1 MHFTK
6 DLNRRVDVLNE
17 QGRVMSRVSSIVTA
31 FLLLCVVM
39 APHGHSQETAEDE
52 ASAQSIIISEVL
64 ASPNGMKNNETCS
77 NCYNATDWNGDG
89 EYGKFSDQFIELHNP
104 TSNPINIS
112 NWVLDDI
119 ADGGSAPCQLARN
132 TIIQPGEY
140 VSVFINASRIE
151 LDYYDGDTVNLYNDQ
166 GTLVDALSYP
176 ARDSWYGNSYV
187 PLDNGTI
194 WKVRPPTPGYA
205 QNESFGVAQ
214 NMIGC
219 FGISDGGYVDSML
232 LKGRVVTMNS
242 ISDVINEGHVLVQN
256 GKVTAVWGGDNIPQ
270 NVDLTGVPVIE
281 TNGTIYP
288 GLIDTHN
295 HMHYNH
301 IPLWDFEVHTS
312 VTSEEG
318 GYSNRNQWKN
328 NPNYKRDISWMKTFV
343 QTASMWNM
351 ADQQMKYAEVM
362 AVAGGVTSVQGSP
375 ASNTDAWDS
384 MLSRN
389 IELYNF
395 GGDGIHTKVTTLES
409 DYTGNHITSGNASG
423 SLNAW
428 YLHLSEGV
436 DEVSRAEFDILVQ
449 NNLLVGE
456 LIVIHGTAL
465 TSVEFEKMGQVG
477 ADLAWSP
484 LSNLLLYGDTTDVVA
499 ADQAGVR
506 ISLAPDW
513 GPSGSKNVLHELK
526 IADMWNTNN
535 LGSYFSD
542 YELAAMVT
550 KNPALASNW
559 HNYVGT
565 INAGLYADLV
575 VLDTFHQD
583 PYRNLIEAI
592 DADVRLTIVNGQPVF
607 GDVDL
612 MSVLKGDDW
621 ELVEGP
627 GFNKAVDVTDRSI
640 PEGTQ
645 SWATILQDM
654 EMAMELNPDD
664 IASTWSSSTDSYSS
678 MQGNVLNSIFTT
690 GDTRHFG
697 VITGSNHANT
707 HINLAQLENY
717 YDIPMEN
724 GDRTGVN
731 VVLEPQD
738 NTGGSTIS
746 DPVDTTPV
754 DNDNSDDGNDDAD
767 TGGDSARDSEC
778 PPNCILGEDVE
789 DASAEES
796 SWFGAE
802 ALLAIIVIALLVAI
816 GLITRNTEED
826 EQIDA
831 DQTVIIE
838 KEWSDENKQFIPE
851 LPPLAPPPSIEEE

>member
-1 MHFTK
+1 MHSAK
-6 DLNRRVDVLNE
+6 PSRRRVDVLYK
-17 QGRVMSRVSSIVTA
+17 QGSNMSRLATFITV
-31 FLLLCVVM
+31 FLLLSVLF
-39 APHGHSQETAEDE
+39 APQGLSEDTASSESSD
-52 ASAQSIIISEVL
+52 SNMIISEVL

-89 EYGKFSDQFIELHNP
+89 EYGKFSDQFIELYNP
-104 TSNPINIS
+104 TDQPINIS

-132 TIIQPGEY
+132 TIVQPGDY
-140 VSVFINASRIE
+140 VSIFINASRIE
-151 LDYYDGDTVNLYNDQ
+151 LDYYGGDTVNLYDET
-166 GTLVDALSYP
+166 GTLVDSLSYP
-176 ARDSWYGNSYV
+176 DKDSWYGNSYI
-187 PLDNGTI
+187 PLENGSI
-194 WKVRPPTPGYA
+194 WKVRPPTPGYS
-205 QNESFGVAQ
+205 QNESFGTAQ

-219 FGISDGGYVDSML
+219 FGMSDGGYVESML

-242 ISDVINEGHVLVQN
+242 ESDVINDGSVLVQD
-256 GKVTAVWGGDNIPQ
+256 GMITAVWSGQNIPQ

-288 GLIDTHN
+288 GLIDSHN

-312 VTSEEG
+312 QKSEEG

-343 QTASMWNM
+343 HTSSMWDMSN
-351 ADQQMKYAEVM
+351 QQMKYAEVM
-362 AVAGGVTSVQGSP
+362 AVAGGVTAVQGAP
-375 ASNTDAWDS
+375 TSNFDAWDS

-395 GGDGIHTKVTTLES
+395 GEDGIHTKVTTLES
-409 DYTGNHITSGNASG
+409 DYEGNHIKSGNSSG

-428 YLHLSEGV
+428 YLHLAEGV
-436 DEVSRAEFDILVQ
+436 DEESRAEFDVLVA

-456 LIVIHGTAL
+456 LVLIHGTAL
-465 TSVEFEKMGQVG
+465 GPAEFQLMGQAG
-477 ADLAWSP
+477 TDLAWSP

-526 IADMWNTNN
+526 VADLWNTNN
-535 LGSYFSD
+535 LNSYFSD
-542 YELAAMVT
+542 YDLATMVT
-550 KNPALASNW
+550 KNPALGNNW
-559 HNYVGT
+559 DDSVGT

-575 VLDTFHQD
+575 VMDTFHED

-592 DADVRLTIVNGQPVF
+592 DADVRLTVVNGQPVF
-607 GDVDL
+607 GDIDL
-612 MSVLKGDDW
+612 MSTLKGDDW
-621 ELVEGP
+621 EIIEGP
-627 GFNKAVDVTDRSI
+627 GFDKAVDVTDRSE

-645 SWATILQDM
+645 SWARILADM

-664 IASTWSSSTDSYSS
+664 IAATWSSSTDSYSS

-690 GDTRHFG
+690 NDTRHFDI
-697 VITGSNHANT
+697 ITESEHANT
-707 HINLAQLENY
+707 HINLEQLEDY

-724 GDRTGVN
+724 GDRIGVN
-731 VVLEPQD
+731 VVLEPQ
-738 NTGGSTIS
+738 NHSGGSTI
-746 DPVDTTPV
+746 DPTDPIDETPNNTT
-754 DNDNSDDGNDDAD
+754 NE
-767 TGGDSARDSEC
+767 TGGEEGRDAEC

-789 DASAEES
+789 DASTDES
-796 SWFGAE
+796 SLFGAKS
-802 ALLAIIVIALLVAI
+802 LLLVLVILLLIAV
-816 GLITRNTEED
+816 GLITRSVDEE
-826 EQIDA
+826 EEMGV
-831 DQTVIIE
+831 DQTVVIE
-838 KEWSDENKQFIPE
+838 KEWQENHNTFVPE
-851 LPPLAPPPSIEEE
+851 LPPLAPPPSSEEE

>member
-1 MHFTK
+1 
-6 DLNRRVDVLNE
+6 
-17 QGRVMSRVSSIVTA
+17 MSRLTTILTA
-31 FLLLCVVM
+31 FLFLSVLV
-39 APHGHSQETAEDE
+39 APQGVADETTNDDT
-52 ASAQSIIISEVL
+52 STPTIIISEVL

-104 TSNPINIS
+104 TDQAINIS

-132 TIIQPGEY
+132 TILQPGEY

-151 LDYYDGDTVNLYNDQ
+151 LDYYDGDTVNLYDVD
-166 GTLVDALSYP
+166 GMLVDSLSYP
-176 ARDSWYGNSYV
+176 DRDSWYGNSYI

-205 QNESFGVAQ
+205 PDESFDVAQ

-219 FGISDGGYVDSML
+219 FGISDGGFVESML
-232 LKGRVVTMNS
+232 LKGRVVTMNNED
-242 ISDVINEGHVLVQN
+242 DVINEGRVLIRD
-256 GKVTAVWGGDNIPQ
+256 GKIEAVWGGDNIPQ
-270 NVDLTGVPVIE
+270 NVDLTDVQIVE

-288 GLIDTHN
+288 GLIDSHN

-312 VTSEEG
+312 VKSEEG

-343 QTASMWNM
+343 QTPSMWNM

-362 AVAGGVTSVQGSP
+362 AVAGGVTAVQGSP
-375 ASNTDAWDS
+375 SSNTDAWDS

-409 DYTGNHITSGNASG
+409 DYTGSHITSGNNSG

-436 DEVSRAEFDILVQ
+436 DESSRAEFDILVQ

-456 LIVIHGTAL
+456 LVVVHGTAL
-465 TSVEFEKMGQVG
+465 TSAEFQKMGEVG

-513 GPSGSKNVLHELK
+513 GPSGSKNVLHEMK

-535 LGSYFSD
+535 LNSYFSD
-542 YELAAMVT
+542 YDLATMVT
-550 KNPALASNW
+550 KNPALANNW
-559 HNYVGT
+559 DDSVGT

-575 VLDTFHQD
+575 VMDTFHQD

-607 GDVDL
+607 GDVDI
-612 MSVLKGDDW
+612 MAELKGDDW

-627 GFNKAVDVTDRSI
+627 GFNKAVDVTDRSVT
-640 PEGTQ
+640 EGTQ
-645 SWATILQDM
+645 SWSSILADM
-654 EMAMELNPDD
+654 EMAMALNPDD
-664 IASTWSSSTDSYSS
+664 IAATWSSSTDSYST
-678 MQGNVLNSIFTT
+678 MQSNVLNDIFTT

-697 VITGSNHANT
+697 IITQSGHANT
-707 HINLAQLENY
+707 HINLSQLEVY
-717 YDIPMEN
+717 YEVPMNN
-724 GDRTGVN
+724 GERTGVN

-738 NTGGSTIS
+738 NTGGSTI
-746 DPVDTTPV
+746 DPDDETPTEETGQE
-754 DNDNSDDGNDDAD
+754 DET
-767 TGGDSARDSEC
+767 TGGTETGRDSEC
-778 PPNCILGEDVE
+778 PPNCILGDDVE
-789 DASAEES
+789 DVSAENS
-796 SWFGAE
+796 SLMSPQS
-802 ALLAIIVIALLVAI
+802 LLIVVSLLLLVAI
-816 GLITRNTEED
+816 GLLTRGGDEETEMGT
-826 EQIDA
+826 

-838 KEWSDENKQFIPE
+838 NQWQDETKQFVPE
-851 LPPLAPPPSIEEE
+851 LPPLTPPPSSEEE

>member
-1 MHFTK
+1 
-6 DLNRRVDVLNE
+6 
-17 QGRVMSRVSSIVTA
+17 MSRLMTIVTA
-31 FLLLCVVM
+31 FLFLSILVV
-39 APHGHSQETAEDE
+39 PQGVSEETGEND
-52 ASAQSIIISEVL
+52 SSPSSIIISEVL

-104 TSNPINIS
+104 TDNPINIS

-132 TIIQPGEY
+132 TILQPGEY
-140 VSVFINASRIE
+140 ASIFINASRIE
-151 LDYYDGDTVNLYNDQ
+151 LDYYDGDTVNLYDTE
-166 GTLVDALSYP
+166 GTLVDSLSYP
-176 ARDSWYGNSYV
+176 ARDSWYGNSYI
-187 PLDNGTI
+187 PLENGSV
-194 WKVRPPTPGYA
+194 WKVRPPTPGYE
-205 QNESFGVAQ
+205 QNESFDIAQ

-219 FGISDGGYVDSML
+219 FGISDGGFVESML
-232 LKGRVVTMNS
+232 LKGRVVTMNTEA
-242 ISDVINEGHVLVQN
+242 DVINDGHVLVRD
-256 GKVTAVWGGDNIPQ
+256 GKIEAVWGGDNIPQ
-270 NVDLTGVPVIE
+270 NVDLTGVQIVD

-288 GLIDTHN
+288 GLIDAHN

-312 VTSEEG
+312 TKSEEG

-362 AVAGGVTSVQGSP
+362 AVAGGVTAVQGSP
-375 ASNTDAWDS
+375 SSNTDAWDS

-409 DYTGNHITSGNASG
+409 DYTGSHITSGNASG

-436 DEVSRAEFDILVQ
+436 DESSRAEFDILVQ

-456 LIVIHGTAL
+456 LVVVHGTAL
-465 TSVEFEKMGQVG
+465 TSTEFQMMGDVG

-526 IADMWNTNN
+526 VADLWNTNN
-535 LGSYFSD
+535 LNSYFSD
-542 YELAAMVT
+542 YDLATMVT
-550 KNPALASNW
+550 KNPALGNNW
-559 HNYVGT
+559 DDSVGT

-575 VLDTFHQD
+575 VMDTFHQD

-607 GDVDL
+607 GDVDI
-612 MSVLKGDDW
+612 MSELKGDDW

-627 GFNKAVDVTDRSI
+627 GFNKAVDVTDRSVT
-640 PEGTQ
+640 EGTQ
-645 SWATILQDM
+645 SWSSILADM
-654 EMAMELNPDD
+654 EMAMALDPDD

-678 MQGNVLNSIFTT
+678 MQANVLNSIFTT

-697 VITGSNHANT
+697 IIKNSQHANT
-707 HINLAQLENY
+707 HINLEQLENY
-717 YDIPMEN
+717 YEVPMEN

-731 VVLEPQD
+731 VVIEPQD
-738 NTGGSTIS
+738 NTGGSTI
-746 DPVDTTPV
+746 DPVDETPSGETNG
-754 DNDNSDDGNDDAD
+754 DNDT
-767 TGGDSARDSEC
+767 TGGSETGRDSDC

-789 DASAEES
+789 DASNEES
-796 SWFGAE
+796 ALFGAKSLLLVLVVLL
-802 ALLAIIVIALLVAI
+802 LLAVGLL
-816 GLITRNTEED
+816 TRGSEED
-826 EQIDA
+826 TDMGA

-838 KEWSDENKQFIPE
+838 NEWQVDKKQFVPE
-851 LPPLAPPPSIEEE
+851 LPPLSPPPSSEEE

>member
-1 MHFTK
+1 MT
-6 DLNRRVDVLNE
+6 
-17 QGRVMSRVSSIVTA
+17 IVTA
-31 FLLLCVVM
+31 FLFLSILVV
-39 APHGHSQETAEDE
+39 PQGVSEETGEND
-52 ASAQSIIISEVL
+52 SSPSSIIISEVL

-104 TSNPINIS
+104 TGNPINIS

-132 TIIQPGEY
+132 TILQPGEY
-140 VSVFINASRIE
+140 ASIFINASRIE
-151 LDYYDGDTVNLYNDQ
+151 LDYYDGDTVNLYDTE
-166 GTLVDALSYP
+166 GTLIDSLSYP
-176 ARDSWYGNSYV
+176 ARDSWYGNSYI
-187 PLDNGTI
+187 PLENGSV
-194 WKVRPPTPGYA
+194 WKVRPPTPGYE
-205 QNESFGVAQ
+205 QNESFDIAQ

-219 FGISDGGYVDSML
+219 FGISDGGFVESML
-232 LKGRVVTMNS
+232 LKGRVVTMNTEA
-242 ISDVINEGHVLVQN
+242 DVINDGHVLVRD
-256 GKVTAVWGGDNIPQ
+256 GKIEAVWGGDNIPQ
-270 NVDLTGVPVIE
+270 NVDLTGVQIVD

-288 GLIDTHN
+288 GLIDAHN

-312 VTSEEG
+312 TKSEEG

-362 AVAGGVTSVQGSP
+362 AVAGGVTAVQGSP
-375 ASNTDAWDS
+375 SSNTDAWDS

-436 DEVSRAEFDILVQ
+436 DESSRAEFDILVQ

-456 LIVIHGTAL
+456 LVVVHGTAL
-465 TSVEFEKMGQVG
+465 TSTEFQMMGDVG

-526 IADMWNTNN
+526 VADMWNTNN
-535 LGSYFSD
+535 LNSYFSD
-542 YELAAMVT
+542 YDLATMVT
-550 KNPALASNW
+550 KNPALGNNW
-559 HNYVGT
+559 DDSVGT

-575 VLDTFHQD
+575 VMDTFHQD

-607 GDVDL
+607 GDVDI
-612 MSVLKGDDW
+612 MSELKGDDW

-627 GFNKAVDVTDRSI
+627 GFNKAVDVTDRSVT
-640 PEGTQ
+640 EGTQ
-645 SWATILQDM
+645 SWSSILADM
-654 EMAMELNPDD
+654 EMAMALNPDD

-678 MQGNVLNSIFTT
+678 MQANVLNSIFTT

-697 VITGSNHANT
+697 IIKDSEHANT
-707 HINLAQLENY
+707 HINLEQLENY
-717 YDIPMEN
+717 YQVPMEN

-738 NTGGSTIS
+738 NTGGSTI
-746 DPVDTTPV
+746 DPVDETPSGETNQ
-754 DNDNSDDGNDDAD
+754 DNDTTDGSE
-767 TGGDSARDSEC
+767 TGRDSDC

-789 DASAEES
+789 DASNEES
-796 SWFGAE
+796 ALFGAKSLLLVLVVLL
-802 ALLAIIVIALLVAI
+802 LLAVGLL
-816 GLITRNTEED
+816 TRGSEED
-826 EQIDA
+826 TDMGA
-831 DQTVIIE
+831 DQTVMIE
-838 KEWSDENKQFIPE
+838 NEWQVEKKQFVPE
-851 LPPLAPPPSIEEE
+851 LPPLSPPPSSEEE

>member
-1 MHFTK
+1 
-6 DLNRRVDVLNE
+6 
-17 QGRVMSRVSSIVTA
+17 MSRLITIVTA
-31 FLLLCVVM
+31 FLFLSILVV
-39 APHGHSQETAEDE
+39 PQGVSEETGEND
-52 ASAQSIIISEVL
+52 SSPSSIIISEVL

-104 TSNPINIS
+104 TDNPINIS

-132 TIIQPGEY
+132 TILQPGEY
-140 VSVFINASRIE
+140 ASIFINASRIE
-151 LDYYDGDTVNLYNDQ
+151 LDYYDGDTVNLYDTE
-166 GTLVDALSYP
+166 GTLVDSLSYP
-176 ARDSWYGNSYV
+176 ARDSWYGNSYI
-187 PLDNGTI
+187 PLENGSV
-194 WKVRPPTPGYA
+194 WKVRPPTPGYE
-205 QNESFGVAQ
+205 QNESFDIAQ

-219 FGISDGGYVDSML
+219 FGISDGGFVESML
-232 LKGRVVTMNS
+232 LKGRVVTMNTEA
-242 ISDVINEGHVLVQN
+242 DVINDGHVLVRD
-256 GKVTAVWGGDNIPQ
+256 GKIEAVWGGDNIPQ
-270 NVDLTGVPVIE
+270 NVDLTGVQIVD

-288 GLIDTHN
+288 GLIDAHN

-312 VTSEEG
+312 TKSEEG

-362 AVAGGVTSVQGSP
+362 AVAGGVTAVQGSP
-375 ASNTDAWDS
+375 SSNTDAWDS

-409 DYTGNHITSGNASG
+409 DYTGSHITSGNASG

-436 DEVSRAEFDILVQ
+436 DESSRAEFDILVQ

-456 LIVIHGTAL
+456 LVVVHGTAL
-465 TSVEFEKMGQVG
+465 TSTEFQMMGDVG

-526 IADMWNTNN
+526 VADLWNTNN
-535 LGSYFSD
+535 LNSYFSD
-542 YELAAMVT
+542 YDLATMVT
-550 KNPALASNW
+550 KNPALGNNW
-559 HNYVGT
+559 DDSVGT

-575 VLDTFHQD
+575 VMDTFHQD

-607 GDVDL
+607 GDVDI
-612 MSVLKGDDW
+612 MSELKGDDW

-627 GFNKAVDVTDRSI
+627 GFNKAVDVTDRSVT
-640 PEGTQ
+640 EGTQ
-645 SWATILQDM
+645 SWSSILADM
-654 EMAMELNPDD
+654 EMAMALNPDD

-678 MQGNVLNSIFTT
+678 MQANVLNSIFTT

-697 VITGSNHANT
+697 IIKDSEHANT
-707 HINLAQLENY
+707 HINLEQLENY
-717 YDIPMEN
+717 YEVPMEN

-738 NTGGSTIS
+738 NTGGSTI
-746 DPVDTTPV
+746 DPVDETPSGETNQ
-754 DNDNSDDGNDDAD
+754 DNDT
-767 TGGDSARDSEC
+767 TGGSETGRDSDC

-789 DASAEES
+789 DASNEES
-796 SWFGAE
+796 ALFGAKSLLLVLVVLL
-802 ALLAIIVIALLVAI
+802 LLAVGLL
-816 GLITRNTEED
+816 TRGSEED
-826 EQIDA
+826 TDMGA
-831 DQTVIIE
+831 DQTVMIE
-838 KEWSDENKQFIPE
+838 NEWQVEKKQFVPE
-851 LPPLAPPPSIEEE
+851 LPPLSPPPSSEEE

>member
-1 MHFTK
+1 MHFSK
-6 DLNRRVDVLNE
+6 VANRRIDVPYGQPLT
-17 QGRVMSRVSSIVTA
+17 MSRLMTYVTA
-31 FLLLCVVM
+31 FLFLSVLVI
-39 APHGHSQETAEDE
+39 PQGLSEETTVDD
-52 ASAQSIIISEVL
+52 ASSLSIIISEVL

-104 TSNPINIS
+104 TDQAINIS

-132 TIIQPGEY
+132 TILQPGDY

-151 LDYYDGDTVNLYNDQ
+151 LDYYDGDTVNLYNVD
-166 GTLVDALSYP
+166 GTLVDSLSYP
-176 ARDSWYGNSYV
+176 ARDSWYGNSYI

-194 WKVRPPTPGYA
+194 WKVRPPTPGYT
-205 QNESFGVAQ
+205 QDESFDVAQ

-219 FGISDGGYVDSML
+219 FGISDGGFVESML
-232 LKGRVVTMNS
+232 LKGRVVTMNNEA
-242 ISDVINEGHVLVQN
+242 DVINEGRVLIRD
-256 GKVTAVWGGDNIPQ
+256 GKIEAVWGGDNIPQ
-270 NVDLTGVPVIE
+270 NIDLTDVQIVE

-288 GLIDTHN
+288 GLIDSHN

-343 QTASMWNM
+343 HTASMWNM

-362 AVAGGVTSVQGSP
+362 AVAGGVTAVQGSP
-375 ASNTDAWDS
+375 SSNTDAWDS

-409 DYTGNHITSGNASG
+409 DYTGSHVTSGNSSG

-436 DEVSRAEFDILVQ
+436 DESSRAEFDILVQ

-456 LIVIHGTAL
+456 LVVVHGTAL
-465 TSVEFEKMGQVG
+465 TSAEFQMMGEAG

-484 LSNLLLYGDTTDVVA
+484 LSNLLLYGDTTDVVTA
-499 ADQAGVR
+499 AQAGVR

-526 IADMWNTNN
+526 VADLWNTNN
-535 LGSYFSD
+535 LNSYFSD
-542 YELAAMVT
+542 YDLAAMVT
-550 KNPALASNW
+550 KNPALGNNW
-559 HNYVGT
+559 DDSVGT

-575 VLDTFHQD
+575 VMDTFHQD

-607 GDVDL
+607 GDVDI
-612 MSVLKGDDW
+612 MSYLKGDDW

-645 SWATILQDM
+645 SWSSILADM
-654 EMAMELNPDD
+654 EMAMALNPDD
-664 IASTWSSSTDSYSS
+664 IAATWSSSTDSYSS
-678 MQGNVLNSIFTT
+678 MQSNVLNNIFTT
-690 GDTRHFG
+690 GDTRHFDI
-697 VITGSNHANT
+697 ITQSTHANT
-707 HINLAQLENY
+707 HIDLSQLEVFY
-717 YDIPMEN
+717 EVPMNN
-724 GDRTGVN
+724 GERTGVN
-731 VVLEPQD
+731 VVLEPQE
-738 NTGGSTIS
+738 NTGGSTI
-746 DPVDTTPV
+746 DPVEETPSEETIQ
-754 DNDNSDDGNDDAD
+754 NNET
-767 TGGDSARDSEC
+767 TGGSETGRDSEC

-789 DASAEES
+789 DASSEDS
-796 SWFGAE
+796 PLVSPQM
-802 ALLAIIVIALLVAI
+802 LLIIVSLLLLVAI
-816 GLITRNTEED
+816 GLLTRGNDEDTEMG
-826 EQIDA
+826 A

-838 KEWSDENKQFIPE
+838 NQWQDEKKQFVPE
-851 LPPLAPPPSIEEE
+851 LPPLSPPPSSEEE

>member
-1 MHFTK
+1 
-6 DLNRRVDVLNE
+6 
-17 QGRVMSRVSSIVTA
+17 MSRLTTILTA
-31 FLLLCVVM
+31 FLFLSVLV
-39 APHGHSQETAEDE
+39 APQGVADETTNDDT
-52 ASAQSIIISEVL
+52 STPTIIISEVL

-104 TSNPINIS
+104 TDQAINIS

-132 TIIQPGEY
+132 TILQPGEY

-151 LDYYDGDTVNLYNDQ
+151 LDYYDGDTVNLYDVD
-166 GTLVDALSYP
+166 GMLVDSLSYP
-176 ARDSWYGNSYV
+176 DRDSWYGNSYI

-205 QNESFGVAQ
+205 PDESFDVAQ

-219 FGISDGGYVDSML
+219 FGISDGGFVESML
-232 LKGRVVTMNS
+232 LKGRVVTMNNED
-242 ISDVINEGHVLVQN
+242 DVINEGRVLIRD
-256 GKVTAVWGGDNIPQ
+256 GKIEAVWGGDNIPQ
-270 NVDLTGVPVIE
+270 NVDLTDVQIVE

-288 GLIDTHN
+288 GLIDSHN

-312 VTSEEG
+312 VKSEEG

-343 QTASMWNM
+343 QTPSMWNM

-362 AVAGGVTSVQGSP
+362 AVAGGVTAVQGSP
-375 ASNTDAWDS
+375 SSNTDAWDS

-409 DYTGNHITSGNASG
+409 DYTGSHITSGNNSG

-436 DEVSRAEFDILVQ
+436 DESSRAEFDILVQ

-456 LIVIHGTAL
+456 LVVVHGTAL
-465 TSVEFEKMGQVG
+465 TSAEFQKMGEVG

-513 GPSGSKNVLHELK
+513 GPSGSKNVLHEMK

-535 LGSYFSD
+535 LNSYFSD
-542 YELAAMVT
+542 YDLATMVT
-550 KNPALASNW
+550 KNPALANNW
-559 HNYVGT
+559 DDSVGT

-575 VLDTFHQD
+575 VMDTFHQD

-607 GDVDL
+607 GDVDI
-612 MSVLKGDDW
+612 MAELKGDDW

-627 GFNKAVDVTDRSI
+627 GFNKAVDVTDRSVT
-640 PEGTQ
+640 EGTQ
-645 SWATILQDM
+645 SWSSILADM
-654 EMAMELNPDD
+654 EMAMALNPDD
-664 IASTWSSSTDSYSS
+664 IAATWSSSTDSYSN
-678 MQGNVLNSIFTT
+678 MQSNVLNDIFTT

-697 VITGSNHANT
+697 IITQSGHANT
-707 HINLAQLENY
+707 HINLSQLEVY
-717 YDIPMEN
+717 YEVPMNN
-724 GDRTGVN
+724 GERTGVN

-738 NTGGSTIS
+738 NTGGSTI
-746 DPVDTTPV
+746 DPDDETPTEETGQE
-754 DNDNSDDGNDDAD
+754 DET
-767 TGGDSARDSEC
+767 TGGTETGRDSEC
-778 PPNCILGEDVE
+778 PPNCILGDDVE
-789 DASAEES
+789 DVSAENS
-796 SWFGAE
+796 SLMSPQS
-802 ALLAIIVIALLVAI
+802 LLIVVSLLLLVAI
-816 GLITRNTEED
+816 GLLTRGGDEETEMGT
-826 EQIDA
+826 

-838 KEWSDENKQFIPE
+838 NQWQDETKQFVPE
-851 LPPLAPPPSIEEE
+851 LPPLTPPPSSEEE

>member
-1 MHFTK
+1 MHSAK
-6 DLNRRVDVLNE
+6 PSRRRVDVLYK
-17 QGRVMSRVSSIVTA
+17 QGSNMSRLATFITV
-31 FLLLCVVM
+31 FLLLSVLF
-39 APHGHSQETAEDE
+39 APQGLSEDTASSESSD
-52 ASAQSIIISEVL
+52 SNMIISEVL

-89 EYGKFSDQFIELHNP
+89 EYGKFSDQFIELYNP
-104 TSNPINIS
+104 TDQPINIS

-132 TIIQPGEY
+132 TIVQPGDY
-140 VSVFINASRIE
+140 VSIFINASRIE
-151 LDYYDGDTVNLYNDQ
+151 LDYYGGDTVNLYDET
-166 GTLVDALSYP
+166 GTLVDSLSYP
-176 ARDSWYGNSYV
+176 DKDSWYGNSYI
-187 PLDNGTI
+187 PLENGSI
-194 WKVRPPTPGYA
+194 WKVRPPTPGYS
-205 QNESFGVAQ
+205 QNESFGTAQ

-219 FGISDGGYVDSML
+219 FGMSDGGYVESML

-242 ISDVINEGHVLVQN
+242 ESDVINDGSVLVQD
-256 GKVTAVWGGDNIPQ
+256 GMITAVWSGQNIPQ

-288 GLIDTHN
+288 GLIDSHN

-312 VTSEEG
+312 QKSEEG

-343 QTASMWNM
+343 HTSSMWDMSN
-351 ADQQMKYAEVM
+351 QQMKYAEVM
-362 AVAGGVTSVQGSP
+362 AVAGGVTAVQGAP
-375 ASNTDAWDS
+375 TSNFDAWDS

-395 GGDGIHTKVTTLES
+395 GEDGIHTKVTTLES
-409 DYTGNHITSGNASG
+409 DYEGNHIKSGNSSG

-428 YLHLSEGV
+428 YLHLAEGV
-436 DEVSRAEFDILVQ
+436 DEESRAEFDVLVA

-456 LIVIHGTAL
+456 LVLIHGTAL
-465 TSVEFEKMGQVG
+465 GPAEFQLMGQAG
-477 ADLAWSP
+477 TDLAWSP

-526 IADMWNTNN
+526 VADLWNTNN
-535 LGSYFSD
+535 LNSYFSD
-542 YELAAMVT
+542 YDLATMVT
-550 KNPALASNW
+550 KNPALGNNW
-559 HNYVGT
+559 DDSVGT

-575 VLDTFHQD
+575 VMDTFHED

-592 DADVRLTIVNGQPVF
+592 DADVRLTVVNGQPVF
-607 GDVDL
+607 GDIDL
-612 MSVLKGDDW
+612 MSTLKGDDW
-621 ELVEGP
+621 EIIEGP
-627 GFNKAVDVTDRSI
+627 GFDKAVDVTDRSE

-645 SWATILQDM
+645 SWARILADM

-664 IASTWSSSTDSYSS
+664 IAATWSSSTDSYSS

-690 GDTRHFG
+690 NDTRHFDI
-697 VITGSNHANT
+697 ITESEHANT
-707 HINLAQLENY
+707 HINLEQLEDY

-724 GDRTGVN
+724 GDRIGVN
-731 VVLEPQD
+731 VVLEPQ
-738 NTGGSTIS
+738 NHSGGSTI
-746 DPVDTTPV
+746 DPTDPIDETPNNTT
-754 DNDNSDDGNDDAD
+754 NE
-767 TGGDSARDSEC
+767 TGGEEGRDAEC

-789 DASAEES
+789 DASTDES
-796 SWFGAE
+796 SLFGAKS
-802 ALLAIIVIALLVAI
+802 LLLVLVILLLIAV
-816 GLITRNTEED
+816 GLITRSVDEE
-826 EQIDA
+826 EEMGV
-831 DQTVIIE
+831 DQTVVIE
-838 KEWSDENKQFIPE
+838 KEWQENHKTFVPE
-851 LPPLAPPPSIEEE
+851 LPPLAPPPSSEEE

>member
-1 MHFTK
+1 
-6 DLNRRVDVLNE
+6 
-17 QGRVMSRVSSIVTA
+17 MSRLMTIVTA
-31 FLLLCVVM
+31 FLFLSILVV
-39 APHGHSQETAEDE
+39 PQGVSEETGEND
-52 ASAQSIIISEVL
+52 SSPSSIIISEVL

-104 TSNPINIS
+104 TDNPINIS

-132 TIIQPGEY
+132 TILQPGEY
-140 VSVFINASRIE
+140 ASIFINASRIE
-151 LDYYDGDTVNLYNDQ
+151 LDYYDGDTVNLYDIE
-166 GTLVDALSYP
+166 GTLVDSLSYP
-176 ARDSWYGNSYV
+176 ARDSWYGNSYI
-187 PLDNGTI
+187 PLEDGSV
-194 WKVRPPTPGYA
+194 WKVRPPTPGYE
-205 QNESFGVAQ
+205 QNESFDIAQ

-219 FGISDGGYVDSML
+219 FGISDGGFVESML
-232 LKGRVVTMNS
+232 LKGRVVTMNTEA
-242 ISDVINEGHVLVQN
+242 DVINDGHVLVRD
-256 GKVTAVWGGDNIPQ
+256 GKIEAVWGGDNIPQ
-270 NVDLTGVPVIE
+270 NVDLTGVQIVD

-288 GLIDTHN
+288 GLIDAHN

-312 VTSEEG
+312 TKSEEG

-362 AVAGGVTSVQGSP
+362 AVAGGVTAVQGSP
-375 ASNTDAWDS
+375 SSNTDAWDS

-409 DYTGNHITSGNASG
+409 DYTGSHITSGNASG

-436 DEVSRAEFDILVQ
+436 DESSRAEFDILVQ

-456 LIVIHGTAL
+456 LVVVHGTAL
-465 TSVEFEKMGQVG
+465 TSTEFQMMGDVG

-526 IADMWNTNN
+526 VADLWNTNN
-535 LGSYFSD
+535 LNSYFSD
-542 YELAAMVT
+542 YDLATMVT
-550 KNPALASNW
+550 KNPALGNNW
-559 HNYVGT
+559 DDSVGT

-575 VLDTFHQD
+575 VMDTFHQD

-607 GDVDL
+607 GDVDI
-612 MSVLKGDDW
+612 MSELKGDDW

-627 GFNKAVDVTDRSI
+627 GFNKAVDVTDRSVT
-640 PEGTQ
+640 EGTQ
-645 SWATILQDM
+645 SWSSILADM
-654 EMAMELNPDD
+654 EMAMALDPDD

-678 MQGNVLNSIFTT
+678 MQANVLNSIFTT

-697 VITGSNHANT
+697 IIKGSQHANT
-707 HINLAQLENY
+707 HINLEQLENY
-717 YDIPMEN
+717 YEVPMEN

-738 NTGGSTIS
+738 NTGGSTI
-746 DPVDTTPV
+746 DPVDETPSGETNQ
-754 DNDNSDDGNDDAD
+754 DNDTTDGSE
-767 TGGDSARDSEC
+767 TGRDSDC

-789 DASAEES
+789 DASNEES
-796 SWFGAE
+796 ALFGAKSLLLVLVVLL
-802 ALLAIIVIALLVAI
+802 LLAVGLL
-816 GLITRNTEED
+816 TRGSEED
-826 EQIDA
+826 TDMGA

-838 KEWSDENKQFIPE
+838 NEWQVEKKQFVPE
-851 LPPLAPPPSIEEE
+851 LPPLSPPPSSEEE

>member
-1 MHFTK
+1 
-6 DLNRRVDVLNE
+6 
-17 QGRVMSRVSSIVTA
+17 MSRLMTIVTA
-31 FLLLCVVM
+31 FLFLSILVV
-39 APHGHSQETAEDE
+39 PQGVSEETGEND
-52 ASAQSIIISEVL
+52 SSPSSIIISEVL

-104 TSNPINIS
+104 TDNPINIS

-132 TIIQPGEY
+132 TILQPGEY
-140 VSVFINASRIE
+140 ASIFINASRIE
-151 LDYYDGDTVNLYNDQ
+151 LDYYDGDTVNLYDTE
-166 GTLVDALSYP
+166 GTLVDSLSYP
-176 ARDSWYGNSYV
+176 ARDSWYGNSYI
-187 PLDNGTI
+187 PLENGSV
-194 WKVRPPTPGYA
+194 WKVRPPTPGYE
-205 QNESFGVAQ
+205 QNESFDIAQ

-219 FGISDGGYVDSML
+219 FGISDGGFVESML
-232 LKGRVVTMNS
+232 LKGRVVTMNTEA
-242 ISDVINEGHVLVQN
+242 DVINDGHVLVRD
-256 GKVTAVWGGDNIPQ
+256 GKIEAVWGGDNIPQ
-270 NVDLTGVPVIE
+270 NVDLTGVQIVD

-288 GLIDTHN
+288 GLIDAHN

-312 VTSEEG
+312 TKSEEG

-362 AVAGGVTSVQGSP
+362 AVAGGVTAVQGSP
-375 ASNTDAWDS
+375 SSNTDAWDS

-409 DYTGNHITSGNASG
+409 DYTGSHITSGNASG

-436 DEVSRAEFDILVQ
+436 DESSRAEFDILVQ

-456 LIVIHGTAL
+456 LVVVHGTAL
-465 TSVEFEKMGQVG
+465 TSTEFQMMGDVG

-526 IADMWNTNN
+526 VADLWNTNN
-535 LGSYFSD
+535 LNSYFSD
-542 YELAAMVT
+542 YDLATMVT
-550 KNPALASNW
+550 KNPALGNNW
-559 HNYVGT
+559 DDSVGT

-575 VLDTFHQD
+575 VMDTFHQD

-607 GDVDL
+607 GDVDI
-612 MSVLKGDDW
+612 MSELKGDDW

-627 GFNKAVDVTDRSI
+627 GFNKAVDVTDRSVT
-640 PEGTQ
+640 EGTQ
-645 SWATILQDM
+645 SWSSILADM
-654 EMAMELNPDD
+654 EMAMALNPDD

-678 MQGNVLNSIFTT
+678 MQANVLNSIFTT

-697 VITGSNHANT
+697 IIKDSEHANT
-707 HINLAQLENY
+707 HINLEQLENY
-717 YDIPMEN
+717 YEVPMEN

-738 NTGGSTIS
+738 NTGGSTI
-746 DPVDTTPV
+746 DPVDETPSSETNQ
-754 DNDNSDDGNDDAD
+754 DNDTTDGSE
-767 TGGDSARDSEC
+767 TGRDSDC

-789 DASAEES
+789 DASNEES
-796 SWFGAE
+796 ALFGAKSLLLVLVVLL
-802 ALLAIIVIALLVAI
+802 LLAVGLL
-816 GLITRNTEED
+816 TRGSEE
-826 EQIDA
+826 EMEMGA
-831 DQTVIIE
+831 DQTVMIE
-838 KEWSDENKQFIPE
+838 NEWQVEKKQFVPE
-851 LPPLAPPPSIEEE
+851 LPPLSPPPSSEEE

>member
-1 MHFTK
+1 MCR
-6 DLNRRVDVLNE
+6 L
-17 QGRVMSRVSSIVTA
+17 TA
-31 FLLLCVVM
+31 VITTFLLIGVLV
-39 APHGHSQETAEDE
+39 APLGHAEE
-52 ASAQSIIISEVL
+52 PSEPENQASAIIISELL

-104 TSNPINIS
+104 GNTPVNIS

-119 ADGGSAPCQLARN
+119 ADGGSAPCQLARD
-132 TIIQPGEY
+132 TVLQPGGY

-151 LDYYDGDTVNLYNDQ
+151 LDYYDGDTVNLYDDSGNLID
-166 GTLVDALSYP
+166 TMSYP
-176 ARDSWYGNSYV
+176 ARDSWYGNSYI
-187 PLDNGTI
+187 PLENGTS
-194 WKVRPPTPGYA
+194 WKVRPPTPGYS
-205 QNESFGVAQ
+205 QNESFDVAQ

-219 FGISDGGYVDSML
+219 FGISDGGFVESML

-242 ISDVINEGHVLVQN
+242 ESDVINDGNVLIRD
-256 GKVTAVWGGDNIPQ
+256 GKISAVWSGQNIPQ
-270 NVDLTGVPVIE
+270 NVDLTGVPLVE

-312 VTSEEG
+312 VKSEEG

-343 QTASMWNM
+343 QSSSMWNM

-362 AVAGGVTSVQGSP
+362 AVAGGVTAVQGSP
-375 ASNTDAWDS
+375 SSNTDAWDS

-409 DYTGNHITSGNASG
+409 DYTGSHITSGNASG

-436 DEVSRAEFDILVQ
+436 DESSRAEFDILVQ

-456 LIVIHGTAL
+456 LVVVHGTAL
-465 TSVEFEKMGQVG
+465 TSNEFELMGQVG
-477 ADLAWSP
+477 ADLALSP

-499 ADQAGVR
+499 ADKAGVR

-535 LGSYFSD
+535 LNSYFTNYD
-542 YELAAMVT
+542 LATMVT
-550 KNPALASNW
+550 KNPALGNNW
-559 HNYVGT
+559 DDSVGT

-575 VLDTFHQD
+575 VIDTFHQD

-592 DADVRLTIVNGQPVF
+592 DADVRLTVINGQPVF
-607 GDVDL
+607 GDIDL
-612 MSVLKGDDW
+612 MSELKGEDW
-621 ELVEGP
+621 EIVEGP

-640 PEGTQ
+640 AEGTQ
-645 SWATILQDM
+645 SWASILSDM
-654 EMAMELNPDD
+654 EMAMALNPDD
-664 IASTWSSSTDSYSS
+664 IASQWTSSTDSYSS

-690 GDTRHFG
+690 GDDRHFG
-697 VITGSNHANT
+697 IITQSTHANT
-707 HINLAQLENY
+707 HIDLQQLENY
-717 YDIPMEN
+717 YNIPMKN
-724 GDRTGVN
+724 GDRIGVN
-731 VVLEPQD
+731 VVLEQQ
-738 NTGGSTIS
+738 NIS
-746 DPVDTTPV
+746 VGPTTDPVDDTSNEA
-754 DNDNSDDGNDDAD
+754 DNENNGDDTSEESGRDA
-767 TGGDSARDSEC
+767 EC
-778 PPNCILGEDVE
+778 PPNCVIESDVK
-789 DASAEES
+789 DASSDEES
-796 SWFGAE
+796 
-802 ALLAIIVIALLVAI
+802 LLGPKSLLLIIVIILLVSV
-816 GLITRNTEED
+816 GLLTRSSDENEEMD
-826 EQIDA
+826 V

-838 KEWSDENKQFIPE
+838 KEWSVDTKPFVPE
-851 LPPLAPPPSIEEE
+851 LPPLAPPPSNEEE

>member
-1 MHFTK
+1 MT
-6 DLNRRVDVLNE
+6 
-17 QGRVMSRVSSIVTA
+17 IVTA
-31 FLLLCVVM
+31 FLFLSILVV
-39 APHGHSQETAEDE
+39 PQGVSEETGEND
-52 ASAQSIIISEVL
+52 SSPSSIIISEVL

-104 TSNPINIS
+104 TDNPINIS

-132 TIIQPGEY
+132 TILQPGEY
-140 VSVFINASRIE
+140 ASIFINASRIE
-151 LDYYDGDTVNLYNDQ
+151 LDYYDGDTVNLYDTE
-166 GTLVDALSYP
+166 GTLVDSLSYP
-176 ARDSWYGNSYV
+176 ARDSWYGNSYI
-187 PLDNGTI
+187 PLENGSV
-194 WKVRPPTPGYA
+194 WKVRPPTPGYE
-205 QNESFGVAQ
+205 QNESFDIAQ

-219 FGISDGGYVDSML
+219 FGISDGGFVESML
-232 LKGRVVTMNS
+232 LKGRVVTMNTEA
-242 ISDVINEGHVLVQN
+242 DVINDGHVLVRD
-256 GKVTAVWGGDNIPQ
+256 GKIEAVWGGDNIPQ
-270 NVDLTGVPVIE
+270 NVDLTGVQIVD

-288 GLIDTHN
+288 GLIDAHN

-312 VTSEEG
+312 TKSEEG

-362 AVAGGVTSVQGSP
+362 AVAGGVTAVQGSP
-375 ASNTDAWDS
+375 SSNTDAWDS

-409 DYTGNHITSGNASG
+409 DYTGSHITSGNASG

-436 DEVSRAEFDILVQ
+436 DESSRAEFDILVQ

-456 LIVIHGTAL
+456 LVVVHGTAL
-465 TSVEFEKMGQVG
+465 TSTEFQMMGDVG

-526 IADMWNTNN
+526 VADLWNTNN
-535 LGSYFSD
+535 LNSYFSD
-542 YELAAMVT
+542 YDLATMVT
-550 KNPALASNW
+550 KNPALGNNW
-559 HNYVGT
+559 DDSVGT

-575 VLDTFHQD
+575 VMDTFHQD

-607 GDVDL
+607 GDVDI
-612 MSVLKGDDW
+612 MSELKGDDW

-627 GFNKAVDVTDRSI
+627 GFNKAVDVTDRSVT
-640 PEGTQ
+640 EGTQ
-645 SWATILQDM
+645 SWSSILADM
-654 EMAMELNPDD
+654 EMAMALNPDD

-678 MQGNVLNSIFTT
+678 MQANVLNSIFTT

-697 VITGSNHANT
+697 IIKNSQHANT
-707 HINLAQLENY
+707 HINLEQLENY
-717 YDIPMEN
+717 YEVPMEN

-738 NTGGSTIS
+738 NTGGSTI
-746 DPVDTTPV
+746 DPVDETPSGETNG
-754 DNDNSDDGNDDAD
+754 DNDT
-767 TGGDSARDSEC
+767 TGGSETGRDSDC

-789 DASAEES
+789 DASNEES
-796 SWFGAE
+796 ALFGAKSLLLVLVVLL
-802 ALLAIIVIALLVAI
+802 LLAVGLL
-816 GLITRNTEED
+816 TRGSEED
-826 EQIDA
+826 TEMGA
-831 DQTVIIE
+831 DQTVMIE
-838 KEWSDENKQFIPE
+838 NEWQVEKKQFVPE
-851 LPPLAPPPSIEEE
+851 LPPLSPPPSSEEE

>member
-1 MHFTK
+1 MT
-6 DLNRRVDVLNE
+6 
-17 QGRVMSRVSSIVTA
+17 IVTA
-31 FLLLCVVM
+31 FLFLSILVV
-39 APHGHSQETAEDE
+39 PQGVSEETGEND
-52 ASAQSIIISEVL
+52 SSPSSIIISEVL

-104 TSNPINIS
+104 TGNPINIS

-132 TIIQPGEY
+132 TILQPGEY
-140 VSVFINASRIE
+140 ASIFINASRIE
-151 LDYYDGDTVNLYNDQ
+151 LDYYDGDTVNLYDTE
-166 GTLVDALSYP
+166 GTLIDSLSYP
-176 ARDSWYGNSYV
+176 ARDSWYGNSYI
-187 PLDNGTI
+187 PLENGSV
-194 WKVRPPTPGYA
+194 WKVRPPTPGYE
-205 QNESFGVAQ
+205 QNESFDIAQ

-219 FGISDGGYVDSML
+219 FGISDGGFVESML
-232 LKGRVVTMNS
+232 LKGRVVTMNTEA
-242 ISDVINEGHVLVQN
+242 DVINDGHVLVRD
-256 GKVTAVWGGDNIPQ
+256 GKIEAVWGGDNIPQ
-270 NVDLTGVPVIE
+270 NVDLTGVQIVD

-288 GLIDTHN
+288 GLIDAHN

-312 VTSEEG
+312 TKSEEG

-362 AVAGGVTSVQGSP
+362 AVAGGVTAVQGSP
-375 ASNTDAWDS
+375 SSNTDAWDS

-409 DYTGNHITSGNASG
+409 DYTGSHITSGNASG

-436 DEVSRAEFDILVQ
+436 DESSRAEFDILVQ

-456 LIVIHGTAL
+456 LVVVHGTAL
-465 TSVEFEKMGQVG
+465 TSTEFQMMGDVG

-526 IADMWNTNN
+526 VADLWNTNN
-535 LGSYFSD
+535 LNSYFSD
-542 YELAAMVT
+542 YDLATMVT
-550 KNPALASNW
+550 KNPALGNNW
-559 HNYVGT
+559 DDSVGT

-575 VLDTFHQD
+575 VMDTFHQD

-607 GDVDL
+607 GDVDI
-612 MSVLKGDDW
+612 MSELKGDDW

-627 GFNKAVDVTDRSI
+627 GFNKAVDVTDRSVT
-640 PEGTQ
+640 EGTQ
-645 SWATILQDM
+645 SWSSILADM
-654 EMAMELNPDD
+654 EMAMALNPDD

-678 MQGNVLNSIFTT
+678 MQANVLNSIFTT

-697 VITGSNHANT
+697 IIKDSEHANT
-707 HINLAQLENY
+707 HINLEQLENY
-717 YDIPMEN
+717 YQVPMEN

-738 NTGGSTIS
+738 NTGGSTI
-746 DPVDTTPV
+746 DPVDETPSGETNQ
-754 DNDNSDDGNDDAD
+754 DNDTTDGSE
-767 TGGDSARDSEC
+767 TGRDSDC

-789 DASAEES
+789 DASNEES
-796 SWFGAE
+796 ALFGAKSLLLVLVVLL
-802 ALLAIIVIALLVAI
+802 LLAVGLL
-816 GLITRNTEED
+816 TRGSEED
-826 EQIDA
+826 TDMGA
-831 DQTVIIE
+831 DQTVMIE
-838 KEWSDENKQFIPE
+838 NEWQVEKKQFVPE
-851 LPPLAPPPSIEEE
+851 LPPLSPPPSSEEE

>member
-1 MHFTK
+1 
-6 DLNRRVDVLNE
+6 
-17 QGRVMSRVSSIVTA
+17 MSRLITIVTA
-31 FLLLCVVM
+31 FLFLSILVV
-39 APHGHSQETAEDE
+39 PQGVSEETGEND
-52 ASAQSIIISEVL
+52 SSPSSIIISEVL

-104 TSNPINIS
+104 TDNPINIS

-132 TIIQPGEY
+132 TILQPGEY
-140 VSVFINASRIE
+140 ASIFINASRIE
-151 LDYYDGDTVNLYNDQ
+151 LDYYDGDTVNLYDTE
-166 GTLVDALSYP
+166 GTLVDSLSYP
-176 ARDSWYGNSYV
+176 ARDSWYGNSYI
-187 PLDNGTI
+187 PLENGSV
-194 WKVRPPTPGYA
+194 WKVRPPTPGYE
-205 QNESFGVAQ
+205 QNESFDIAQ

-219 FGISDGGYVDSML
+219 FGISDGGFVESML
-232 LKGRVVTMNS
+232 LKGRVVTMNNEA
-242 ISDVINEGHVLVQN
+242 DVINDGHVLVRD
-256 GKVTAVWGGDNIPQ
+256 GKIEAVWGGDNIPQ
-270 NVDLTGVPVIE
+270 NVDLTGVQIVD

-288 GLIDTHN
+288 GLIDAHN

-312 VTSEEG
+312 TKSEEG

-362 AVAGGVTSVQGSP
+362 AVAGGVTAVQGSP
-375 ASNTDAWDS
+375 SSNTDAWDS

-409 DYTGNHITSGNASG
+409 DYTGSHITSGNASG

-436 DEVSRAEFDILVQ
+436 DESSRAEFDILVQ

-456 LIVIHGTAL
+456 LVVVHGTAL
-465 TSVEFEKMGQVG
+465 TSTEFQMMGDVG

-526 IADMWNTNN
+526 VADLWNTNN
-535 LGSYFSD
+535 LNSYFSD
-542 YELAAMVT
+542 YDLATMVT
-550 KNPALASNW
+550 KNPALGNNW
-559 HNYVGT
+559 DDSVGT

-575 VLDTFHQD
+575 VMDTFHQD

-607 GDVDL
+607 GDVDI
-612 MSVLKGDDW
+612 MSELKGDDW

-627 GFNKAVDVTDRSI
+627 GFNKAVDVTDRSVT
-640 PEGTQ
+640 EGTQ
-645 SWATILQDM
+645 SWSSILADM
-654 EMAMELNPDD
+654 EMAMALNPDD

-678 MQGNVLNSIFTT
+678 MQANVLNSIFTT

-697 VITGSNHANT
+697 IIKDSEHANT
-707 HINLAQLENY
+707 HINLEQLENY
-717 YDIPMEN
+717 YEVPMEN

-738 NTGGSTIS
+738 NTGGSTI
-746 DPVDTTPV
+746 DPVDETPSGETNQ
-754 DNDNSDDGNDDAD
+754 DNDT
-767 TGGDSARDSEC
+767 TGGSETGRDSDC

-789 DASAEES
+789 DASNEES
-796 SWFGAE
+796 ALFGAKSLLLVLVVLL
-802 ALLAIIVIALLVAI
+802 LLAVGLL
-816 GLITRNTEED
+816 TRGSEED
-826 EQIDA
+826 TAMGA
-831 DQTVIIE
+831 DQTVMIE
-838 KEWSDENKQFIPE
+838 NEWQVEKKQFVPE
-851 LPPLAPPPSIEEE
+851 LPPLSPPPSSEEE

>member
-1 MHFTK
+1 MT
-6 DLNRRVDVLNE
+6 
-17 QGRVMSRVSSIVTA
+17 IVTA
-31 FLLLCVVM
+31 FLFLSILVV
-39 APHGHSQETAEDE
+39 PQGVSEETGEND
-52 ASAQSIIISEVL
+52 SSPSSIIISEVL

-104 TSNPINIS
+104 TDNPINIS

-132 TIIQPGEY
+132 TILQPGEY
-140 VSVFINASRIE
+140 ASIFINASRIE
-151 LDYYDGDTVNLYNDQ
+151 LDYYDGDTVNLYDTE
-166 GTLVDALSYP
+166 GTLVDSLSYP
-176 ARDSWYGNSYV
+176 ARDSWYGNSYI
-187 PLDNGTI
+187 PLENGSV
-194 WKVRPPTPGYA
+194 WKVRPPTPGYE
-205 QNESFGVAQ
+205 QNESFDIAQ

-219 FGISDGGYVDSML
+219 FGISDGGFVESML
-232 LKGRVVTMNS
+232 LKGRVVTMNTEA
-242 ISDVINEGHVLVQN
+242 DVINDGHVLVRD
-256 GKVTAVWGGDNIPQ
+256 GKIEAVWGGDNIPQ
-270 NVDLTGVPVIE
+270 NVDLTGVQIVD

-288 GLIDTHN
+288 GLIDAHN

-312 VTSEEG
+312 TKSEEG

-362 AVAGGVTSVQGSP
+362 AVAGGVTAVQGSP
-375 ASNTDAWDS
+375 SSNTDAWDS

-409 DYTGNHITSGNASG
+409 DYTGSHITSGNASG

-436 DEVSRAEFDILVQ
+436 DESSRAEFDILVQ

-456 LIVIHGTAL
+456 LVVVHGTAL
-465 TSVEFEKMGQVG
+465 TSTEFQMMGDVG

-526 IADMWNTNN
+526 VADLWNTNN
-535 LGSYFSD
+535 LNSYFSD
-542 YELAAMVT
+542 YDLATMVT
-550 KNPALASNW
+550 KNPALGNNW
-559 HNYVGT
+559 DDSVGT

-575 VLDTFHQD
+575 VMDTFHQD

-607 GDVDL
+607 GDVDI
-612 MSVLKGDDW
+612 MSELKGDDW

-627 GFNKAVDVTDRSI
+627 GFNKAVDVTDRSVT
-640 PEGTQ
+640 EGTQ
-645 SWATILQDM
+645 SWSSILADM
-654 EMAMELNPDD
+654 EMAMALNPDD

-678 MQGNVLNSIFTT
+678 MQANVLNSIFTT

-697 VITGSNHANT
+697 IIKGSQHANT
-707 HINLAQLENY
+707 HINLEQLENY
-717 YDIPMEN
+717 YEVPMEN

-738 NTGGSTIS
+738 NTGGSTI
-746 DPVDTTPV
+746 DPVDETPSGETNQ
-754 DNDNSDDGNDDAD
+754 DNDTTDGSE
-767 TGGDSARDSEC
+767 TGRDSDC

-789 DASAEES
+789 DASNEES
-796 SWFGAE
+796 ALFGAKSLLLVLVVLL
-802 ALLAIIVIALLVAI
+802 LLAVGLL
-816 GLITRNTEED
+816 TRGSEED
-826 EQIDA
+826 TDMGA

-838 KEWSDENKQFIPE
+838 NEWQVEKKQFVPE
-851 LPPLAPPPSIEEE
+851 LPPLSPPPSSEEE

>member
-1 MHFTK
+1 MCR
-6 DLNRRVDVLNE
+6 L
-17 QGRVMSRVSSIVTA
+17 TA
-31 FLLLCVVM
+31 VITTFLLIGVLV
-39 APHGHSQETAEDE
+39 APLGHAEE
-52 ASAQSIIISEVL
+52 PSEPENQASAIIISELL

-104 TSNPINIS
+104 GNTPVNIS

-119 ADGGSAPCQLARN
+119 ADGGSAPCQLARD
-132 TIIQPGEY
+132 TVLQPGGY

-151 LDYYDGDTVNLYNDQ
+151 LDYYDGDTVNLYDDSGNLID
-166 GTLVDALSYP
+166 TMSYP
-176 ARDSWYGNSYV
+176 ARDSWYGNSYI
-187 PLDNGTI
+187 PLENGTS
-194 WKVRPPTPGYA
+194 WKVRPPTPGYS
-205 QNESFGVAQ
+205 QNESFDVAQ

-219 FGISDGGYVDSML
+219 FGISDGGFVESML

-242 ISDVINEGHVLVQN
+242 ESDVINDGNVLIRD
-256 GKVTAVWGGDNIPQ
+256 GKISAVWSGQNIPQ
-270 NVDLTGVPVIE
+270 NVDLTGVPLVE

-312 VTSEEG
+312 VKSEEG

-343 QTASMWNM
+343 QSSSMWNM

-362 AVAGGVTSVQGSP
+362 AVAGGVTAVQGSP
-375 ASNTDAWDS
+375 SSNTDAWDS

-409 DYTGNHITSGNASG
+409 DYTGSHITSGNASG

-436 DEVSRAEFDILVQ
+436 DESSRAEFDILVQ

-456 LIVIHGTAL
+456 LVVVHGTAL
-465 TSVEFEKMGQVG
+465 TSNEFELMGQVG

-499 ADQAGVR
+499 ADKAGVR

-535 LGSYFSD
+535 LNSYFTNYD
-542 YELAAMVT
+542 LATMVT
-550 KNPALASNW
+550 KNPALGNNW
-559 HNYVGT
+559 DDSVGT

-575 VLDTFHQD
+575 VIDTFHQD

-592 DADVRLTIVNGQPVF
+592 DADVRLTVINGQPVF
-607 GDVDL
+607 GDIDL
-612 MSVLKGDDW
+612 MSELKGEDW
-621 ELVEGP
+621 EIVEGP

-640 PEGTQ
+640 AEGTQ
-645 SWATILQDM
+645 SWASILSDM
-654 EMAMELNPDD
+654 EMAMALNPDD
-664 IASTWSSSTDSYSS
+664 IASQWTSSTDSYSS

-690 GDTRHFG
+690 GDDRHFG
-697 VITGSNHANT
+697 IITQSTHANT
-707 HINLAQLENY
+707 HIDLQQLENY
-717 YDIPMEN
+717 YNIPMKN
-724 GDRTGVN
+724 GDRIGVN
-731 VVLEPQD
+731 VVLEQQ
-738 NTGGSTIS
+738 NIS
-746 DPVDTTPV
+746 VDPTTDPVDDTSNEA
-754 DNDNSDDGNDDAD
+754 DNENNGDDSSEESGRDA
-767 TGGDSARDSEC
+767 EC
-778 PPNCILGEDVE
+778 PPNCVIESDVK
-789 DASAEES
+789 DASSDEES
-796 SWFGAE
+796 
-802 ALLAIIVIALLVAI
+802 LLGPKSLLLIIVIILLVSV
-816 GLITRNTEED
+816 GLLTRSSDENEEMD
-826 EQIDA
+826 V

-838 KEWSDENKQFIPE
+838 KEWSVDTKPFVPE
-851 LPPLAPPPSIEEE
+851 LPPLAPPPSNEEE

>member
-1 MHFTK
+1 
-6 DLNRRVDVLNE
+6 
-17 QGRVMSRVSSIVTA
+17 MSRLMTIVTA
-31 FLLLCVVM
+31 FLFLSILVV
-39 APHGHSQETAEDE
+39 PQGVSEETGEND
-52 ASAQSIIISEVL
+52 SSPSSIIISEVL

-104 TSNPINIS
+104 TDNPINIS

-132 TIIQPGEY
+132 TILQPGEY
-140 VSVFINASRIE
+140 ASIFINASRIE
-151 LDYYDGDTVNLYNDQ
+151 LDYYDGDTVNLYDTE
-166 GTLVDALSYP
+166 GTLVDSLSYP
-176 ARDSWYGNSYV
+176 ARDSWYGNSYI
-187 PLDNGTI
+187 PLENGSV
-194 WKVRPPTPGYA
+194 WKVRPPTPGYE
-205 QNESFGVAQ
+205 QNESFDIAQ

-219 FGISDGGYVDSML
+219 FGISDGGFVESML
-232 LKGRVVTMNS
+232 LKGRVVTMNTEE
-242 ISDVINEGHVLVQN
+242 DVINDGHVLVRD
-256 GKVTAVWGGDNIPQ
+256 GKIEAVWGGDNIPQ
-270 NVDLTGVPVIE
+270 NVDLTGVQIVD

-288 GLIDTHN
+288 GLIDAHN

-312 VTSEEG
+312 TKSEEG

-362 AVAGGVTSVQGSP
+362 AVAGGVTAVQGSP
-375 ASNTDAWDS
+375 SSNTDAWDS

-409 DYTGNHITSGNASG
+409 DYTGSHITSGNASG

-436 DEVSRAEFDILVQ
+436 DESSRAEFDILVQ

-456 LIVIHGTAL
+456 LVVVHGTAL
-465 TSVEFEKMGQVG
+465 TSTEFQMMGDVG

-526 IADMWNTNN
+526 VADLWNTNN
-535 LGSYFSD
+535 LNSYFSD
-542 YELAAMVT
+542 YDLATMVT
-550 KNPALASNW
+550 KNPALGNNW
-559 HNYVGT
+559 DDSVGT

-575 VLDTFHQD
+575 VMDTFHQD

-607 GDVDL
+607 GDVDI
-612 MSVLKGDDW
+612 MSELKGDDW

-627 GFNKAVDVTDRSI
+627 GFNKAVDVTDRSVT
-640 PEGTQ
+640 EGTQ
-645 SWATILQDM
+645 SWSSILADM
-654 EMAMELNPDD
+654 EMAMALDPDD

-678 MQGNVLNSIFTT
+678 MQANVLNSIFTT

-697 VITGSNHANT
+697 IIKNSQHANT
-707 HINLAQLENY
+707 HINLEQLENY
-717 YDIPMEN
+717 YEVPMEN

-738 NTGGSTIS
+738 NTGGSTI
-746 DPVDTTPV
+746 DPVDETPSGETNQ
-754 DNDNSDDGNDDAD
+754 DNDTTDGSE
-767 TGGDSARDSEC
+767 TGRDSDC

-789 DASAEES
+789 DASNEES
-796 SWFGAE
+796 ALFGAKSLLLVLVVLL
-802 ALLAIIVIALLVAI
+802 LLAVGLL
-816 GLITRNTEED
+816 TRGSEED
-826 EQIDA
+826 TDMGA

-838 KEWSDENKQFIPE
+838 NEWQVEKKQFVPE
-851 LPPLAPPPSIEEE
+851 LPPLSPPPSSEEE

>member
-1 MHFTK
+1 
-6 DLNRRVDVLNE
+6 
-17 QGRVMSRVSSIVTA
+17 MSRLMTIVTA
-31 FLLLCVVM
+31 FLFLSILVV
-39 APHGHSQETAEDE
+39 PQGVSEETGE
-52 ASAQSIIISEVL
+52 SNTSPSSIIISEIL

-104 TSNPINIS
+104 TDNPINIS

-132 TIIQPGEY
+132 TILQPGEY
-140 VSVFINASRIE
+140 ASIFINASRIE
-151 LDYYDGDTVNLYNDQ
+151 LDYYDGDTVNLYDTE
-166 GTLVDALSYP
+166 GTLIDTMSYP
-176 ARDSWYGNSYV
+176 ARDSWYGNSYI
-187 PLDNGTI
+187 PLENGSV
-194 WKVRPPTPGYA
+194 WKVRPPTPGYE
-205 QNESFGVAQ
+205 QNESFDIAQ

-219 FGISDGGYVDSML
+219 FGISDGGFVESML
-232 LKGRVVTMNS
+232 LKGRVVTMNTEV
-242 ISDVINEGHVLVQN
+242 DVINDGHVLVRD
-256 GKVTAVWGGDNIPQ
+256 GKIEAVWGGDNIPQ
-270 NVDLTGVPVIE
+270 NVDLTGVQIVD

-288 GLIDTHN
+288 GLIDAHN

-312 VTSEEG
+312 TKSEEG

-362 AVAGGVTSVQGSP
+362 AVAGGVTAVQGSP
-375 ASNTDAWDS
+375 SSNTDAWDS

-409 DYTGNHITSGNASG
+409 DYTGSHITSGNASG

-436 DEVSRAEFDILVQ
+436 DESSRAEFDILVQ

-456 LIVIHGTAL
+456 LVVVHGTAL
-465 TSVEFEKMGQVG
+465 TSTEFQMMGDVG

-526 IADMWNTNN
+526 VADLWNTNN
-535 LGSYFSD
+535 LNSYFSD
-542 YELAAMVT
+542 YDLATMVT
-550 KNPALASNW
+550 KNPALGNNW
-559 HNYVGT
+559 DDSVGT

-575 VLDTFHQD
+575 VMDTFHQD

-607 GDVDL
+607 GDVDI
-612 MSVLKGDDW
+612 MSELKGDDW

-627 GFNKAVDVTDRSI
+627 GFNKAVDVTDRSVT
-640 PEGTQ
+640 EGTQ
-645 SWATILQDM
+645 SWSSILADM
-654 EMAMELNPDD
+654 EMAMALNPDD

-678 MQGNVLNSIFTT
+678 MQANVLNSIFTT

-697 VITGSNHANT
+697 IIKDSEHANT
-707 HINLAQLENY
+707 HINLEQLENY
-717 YDIPMEN
+717 YDVPMEN

-738 NTGGSTIS
+738 NTGGSTI
-746 DPVDTTPV
+746 DPVDETPSGETNQ
-754 DNDNSDDGNDDAD
+754 DNDTTDGSE
-767 TGGDSARDSEC
+767 TGRDSDC

-789 DASAEES
+789 DASNEES
-796 SWFGAE
+796 ALFGAKSLLLVLVVLL
-802 ALLAIIVIALLVAI
+802 LLAVGLL
-816 GLITRNTEED
+816 TRGSDEDTEMGV
-826 EQIDA
+826 
-831 DQTVIIE
+831 DQTVMIE
-838 KEWSDENKQFIPE
+838 NEWQVEKKQFVPE
-851 LPPLAPPPSIEEE
+851 LPPLSPPPSSEEE

>member
-1 MHFTK
+1 MT
-6 DLNRRVDVLNE
+6 
-17 QGRVMSRVSSIVTA
+17 IVTA
-31 FLLLCVVM
+31 FLFLSVLVV
-39 APHGHSQETAEDE
+39 PQGVSDETANDDT
-52 ASAQSIIISEVL
+52 STPSIIISEVL

-104 TSNPINIS
+104 TDQAINIS
-112 NWVLDDI
+112 NWILDDI
-119 ADGGSAPCQLARN
+119 SDGGSAPCQLARN
-132 TIIQPGEY
+132 TVLQPGEY

-151 LDYYDGDTVNLYNDQ
+151 LDYYDGDTVNLYDVE
-166 GTLVDALSYP
+166 GTLVDSLSYP
-176 ARDSWYGNSYV
+176 DRDSWYGNSYI

-205 QNESFGVAQ
+205 PDESFDVAQ

-219 FGISDGGYVDSML
+219 FGISDGGFVESML
-232 LKGRVVTMNS
+232 LKGRVVTMNNEA
-242 ISDVINEGHVLVQN
+242 DVINEGRVLVRN
-256 GKVTAVWGGDNIPQ
+256 GKIEAVWGGDNIPQ
-270 NVDLTGVPVIE
+270 NVDLTDVQIVD

-288 GLIDTHN
+288 GLIDSHN

-312 VTSEEG
+312 VKSEEG

-362 AVAGGVTSVQGSP
+362 AVAGGVTAVQGSP
-375 ASNTDAWDS
+375 SSNTDAWDS

-409 DYTGNHITSGNASG
+409 DYTGSHITSGNSSG

-436 DEVSRAEFDILVQ
+436 DESSRAEFDILVQ

-456 LIVIHGTAL
+456 LVVIHGTAL
-465 TSVEFEKMGQVG
+465 TSAEFQKMGEVG

-526 IADMWNTNN
+526 VADLWNTNN
-535 LGSYFSD
+535 LDSYFSD
-542 YELAAMVT
+542 YDLAAMVT
-550 KNPALASNW
+550 KNPALGNNW
-559 HNYVGT
+559 DDSVGT

-607 GDVDL
+607 GDVDV
-612 MSVLKGDDW
+612 MSALKGDDW

-627 GFNKAVDVTDRSI
+627 GFNKAVDVTDRSVT
-640 PEGTQ
+640 EGTQ
-645 SWATILQDM
+645 SWSSILADM
-654 EMAMELNPDD
+654 EMAMALNPDD
-664 IASTWSSSTDSYSS
+664 IAATWSSSTDSYSS
-678 MQGNVLNSIFTT
+678 MQSNVLNNIFTT

-697 VITGSNHANT
+697 VITQSTHANT
-707 HINLAQLENY
+707 HIDLSQLEVY
-717 YDIPMEN
+717 YEVPMNN
-724 GDRTGVN
+724 GERTGVN

-738 NTGGSTIS
+738 NTGGSTI
-746 DPVDTTPV
+746 DPVDETPSGETDQGNETT
-754 DNDNSDDGNDDAD
+754 SGSE
-767 TGGDSARDSEC
+767 TGRDSEC

-789 DASAEES
+789 DASSQDS
-796 SWFGAE
+796 SLMSPQS
-802 ALLAIIVIALLVAI
+802 LLIVVSLLLLVAI
-816 GLITRNTEED
+816 GLLTRGSDEETELG
-826 EQIDA
+826 A

-838 KEWSDENKQFIPE
+838 NQWQDDKKQFVPE
-851 LPPLAPPPSIEEE
+851 LPPLTPPPSSEEE

>member
-1 MHFTK
+1 
-6 DLNRRVDVLNE
+6 
-17 QGRVMSRVSSIVTA
+17 MSRLMTIVTA
-31 FLLLCVVM
+31 FLFLSILVV
-39 APHGHSQETAEDE
+39 PQGVSEETGE
-52 ASAQSIIISEVL
+52 SNTSPSSIIISEIL

-104 TSNPINIS
+104 TDNPINIS

-132 TIIQPGEY
+132 TILQPGEY
-140 VSVFINASRIE
+140 ASIFINASRIE
-151 LDYYDGDTVNLYNDQ
+151 LDYYDGDTVNLYDTE
-166 GTLVDALSYP
+166 GTLVDSLSYP
-176 ARDSWYGNSYV
+176 ARDSWYGNSYI
-187 PLDNGTI
+187 PLENGSV
-194 WKVRPPTPGYA
+194 WKVRPPTPGYE
-205 QNESFGVAQ
+205 QNESFDIAQ

-219 FGISDGGYVDSML
+219 FGISDGGFVESML
-232 LKGRVVTMNS
+232 LKGRVVTMNTEA
-242 ISDVINEGHVLVQN
+242 DVINDGHVLVRD
-256 GKVTAVWGGDNIPQ
+256 GKIEAVWGGNNIPQ
-270 NVDLTGVPVIE
+270 NVDLTGVQIVD

-288 GLIDTHN
+288 GLIDAHN

-312 VTSEEG
+312 TKSEEG

-362 AVAGGVTSVQGSP
+362 AVAGGVTAVQGSP
-375 ASNTDAWDS
+375 SSNTDAWDS

-409 DYTGNHITSGNASG
+409 DYTGSHITSGNASG

-436 DEVSRAEFDILVQ
+436 DESSRAEFDILVQ

-456 LIVIHGTAL
+456 LVVVHGTAL
-465 TSVEFEKMGQVG
+465 TSTEFQMMGDVG

-526 IADMWNTNN
+526 VADLWNTNN
-535 LGSYFSD
+535 LNSYFSD
-542 YELAAMVT
+542 YDLATMVT
-550 KNPALASNW
+550 KNPALGNNW
-559 HNYVGT
+559 DDSVGT

-575 VLDTFHQD
+575 VMDTFHQD

-607 GDVDL
+607 GDVDI
-612 MSVLKGDDW
+612 MSELKGDDW

-627 GFNKAVDVTDRSI
+627 GFNKAVDVTDRSVT
-640 PEGTQ
+640 EGTQ
-645 SWATILQDM
+645 SWSSILADM
-654 EMAMELNPDD
+654 EMAMALNPDD

-678 MQGNVLNSIFTT
+678 MQANVLNSIFTT

-697 VITGSNHANT
+697 IIKDSEHANT
-707 HINLAQLENY
+707 HINLEQLENY
-717 YDIPMEN
+717 YEVPMEN

-738 NTGGSTIS
+738 NTGGSTI
-746 DPVDTTPV
+746 DPVDETPSGETNQ
-754 DNDNSDDGNDDAD
+754 DNDTTDGSE
-767 TGGDSARDSEC
+767 TGRDSDC

-789 DASAEES
+789 DASNEES
-796 SWFGAE
+796 ALFGAKSLLLVLVVLL
-802 ALLAIIVIALLVAI
+802 LLAVGLL
-816 GLITRNTEED
+816 TRGSDEDTEMGV
-826 EQIDA
+826 
-831 DQTVIIE
+831 DQTVMIE
-838 KEWSDENKQFIPE
+838 NEWQVEKKQFVPE
-851 LPPLAPPPSIEEE
+851 LPPLSPPPSSEEE

>member
-1 MHFTK
+1 MT
-6 DLNRRVDVLNE
+6 
-17 QGRVMSRVSSIVTA
+17 IVTA
-31 FLLLCVVM
+31 FLFLSILVV
-39 APHGHSQETAEDE
+39 PQGVSEETGEND
-52 ASAQSIIISEVL
+52 SSPSSIIISEVL

-104 TSNPINIS
+104 TDNPINIS

-132 TIIQPGEY
+132 TILQPGEY
-140 VSVFINASRIE
+140 ASIFINASRIE
-151 LDYYDGDTVNLYNDQ
+151 LDYYDGDTVNLYDTE
-166 GTLVDALSYP
+166 GTLVDSLSYP
-176 ARDSWYGNSYV
+176 ARDSWYGNSYI
-187 PLDNGTI
+187 PLENGSV
-194 WKVRPPTPGYA
+194 WKVRPPTPGYE
-205 QNESFGVAQ
+205 QNESFDIAQ

-219 FGISDGGYVDSML
+219 FGISDGGFVESML
-232 LKGRVVTMNS
+232 LKGRVVTMNTEA
-242 ISDVINEGHVLVQN
+242 DVINDGHVLVRD
-256 GKVTAVWGGDNIPQ
+256 GKIEAVWGGDNIPQ
-270 NVDLTGVPVIE
+270 NVDLTGVQIVD

-288 GLIDTHN
+288 GLIDAHN

-312 VTSEEG
+312 TKSEEG

-362 AVAGGVTSVQGSP
+362 AVAGGVTAVQGSP
-375 ASNTDAWDS
+375 SSNTDAWDS

-409 DYTGNHITSGNASG
+409 DYTGSHITSGNASG

-436 DEVSRAEFDILVQ
+436 DESSRAEFDILVQ

-456 LIVIHGTAL
+456 LVVVHGTAL
-465 TSVEFEKMGQVG
+465 TSTEFQMMGDVG

-526 IADMWNTNN
+526 VADLWNTNN
-535 LGSYFSD
+535 LNSYFSD
-542 YELAAMVT
+542 YDLATMVT
-550 KNPALASNW
+550 KNPALGNNW
-559 HNYVGT
+559 DDSVGT

-575 VLDTFHQD
+575 VMDTFHQD

-607 GDVDL
+607 GDVDI
-612 MSVLKGDDW
+612 MSELKGDDW

-627 GFNKAVDVTDRSI
+627 GFNKAVDVTDRSVT
-640 PEGTQ
+640 EGTQ
-645 SWATILQDM
+645 SWSSILADM
-654 EMAMELNPDD
+654 EMAMALNPDD

-678 MQGNVLNSIFTT
+678 MQANVLNSIFTT

-697 VITGSNHANT
+697 IIKNSQHANT
-707 HINLAQLENY
+707 HINLEQLENY
-717 YDIPMEN
+717 YEVPMEN

-738 NTGGSTIS
+738 NTGGSTI
-746 DPVDTTPV
+746 DPVDETPSGETNQ
-754 DNDNSDDGNDDAD
+754 DNDTTDGSE
-767 TGGDSARDSEC
+767 TGRDSDC

-789 DASAEES
+789 DASNEES
-796 SWFGAE
+796 ALFGAKSLLLVLVVLL
-802 ALLAIIVIALLVAI
+802 LLAVGLL
-816 GLITRNTEED
+816 TRGSEED
-826 EQIDA
+826 TDMGA
-831 DQTVIIE
+831 DQTVMIE
-838 KEWSDENKQFIPE
+838 NEWQVEKKQFVPE
-851 LPPLAPPPSIEEE
+851 LPPLSPPPSSEEE

>member
-1 MHFTK
+1 
-6 DLNRRVDVLNE
+6 
-17 QGRVMSRVSSIVTA
+17 MSRLISIVTA
-31 FLLLCVVM
+31 FLFLSVVVL
-39 APHGHSQETAEDE
+39 PQGLSEETGE
-52 ASAQSIIISEVL
+52 SISSPSSIIISEVF

-104 TSNPINIS
+104 TDNPINIS

-132 TIIQPGEY
+132 TILQPGEY
-140 VSVFINASRIE
+140 ASIFINASRIE
-151 LDYYDGDTVNLYNDQ
+151 LDYYDGDTVNLYDTE
-166 GTLVDALSYP
+166 GTLVDTLSYP
-176 ARDSWYGNSYV
+176 ARDSWYGNSYI
-187 PLDNGTI
+187 PLENGSV
-194 WKVRPPTPGYA
+194 WKVRPPTPGYE
-205 QNESFGVAQ
+205 QNESFAIAQ

-219 FGISDGGYVDSML
+219 FGISDGGFVESML
-232 LKGRVVTMNS
+232 LKGRVVTMNTEA
-242 ISDVINEGHVLVQN
+242 DVINDGHVLVRD
-256 GKVTAVWGGDNIPQ
+256 GKIEAVWGGDNIPQ
-270 NVDLTGVPVIE
+270 NVDLTGVQIVD

-288 GLIDTHN
+288 GLIDAHN

-312 VTSEEG
+312 TKSEEG

-343 QTASMWNM
+343 QTSSMWNM

-362 AVAGGVTSVQGSP
+362 AVAGGVTAVQGSP
-375 ASNTDAWDS
+375 SSNTDAWDS

-409 DYTGNHITSGNASG
+409 DYTGSHITSGNASG

-436 DEVSRAEFDILVQ
+436 DESSRAEFDILVQ

-456 LIVIHGTAL
+456 LVVVHGTAL
-465 TSVEFEKMGQVG
+465 TSTEFQMMGDVG

-513 GPSGSKNVLHELK
+513 GPSGSKNALHELK
-526 IADMWNTNN
+526 VADLWNTNN
-535 LGSYFSD
+535 LNSYFSD
-542 YELAAMVT
+542 YDLASMVT
-550 KNPALASNW
+550 KNPALGNNW
-559 HNYVGT
+559 DDSVGT

-575 VLDTFHQD
+575 VMDTFHQD

-607 GDVDL
+607 GDVDI
-612 MSVLKGDDW
+612 MSELKGDDW

-627 GFNKAVDVTDRSI
+627 GFNKAVDVTDRSVT
-640 PEGTQ
+640 EGTQ
-645 SWATILQDM
+645 SWSSILADM
-654 EMAMELNPDD
+654 EMAMALNPDD
-664 IASTWSSSTDSYSS
+664 IASTWSSSIDSYSS
-678 MQGNVLNSIFTT
+678 MQANVLNSIFTT

-697 VITGSNHANT
+697 IIKDSEHANT
-707 HINLAQLENY
+707 HINLEQLESY
-717 YDIPMEN
+717 YEVPMEN

-738 NTGGSTIS
+738 NTGGSTI
-746 DPVDTTPV
+746 DPVDETPSGETNQ
-754 DNDNSDDGNDDAD
+754 DNDTTDGSE
-767 TGGDSARDSEC
+767 TGRDSDC

-789 DASAEES
+789 DASNEES
-796 SWFGAE
+796 ALFGAKSLLLVLVVLL
-802 ALLAIIVIALLVAI
+802 LLAVGLL
-816 GLITRNTEED
+816 TRGSEEETD
-826 EQIDA
+826 MGA
-831 DQTVIIE
+831 DQTVMIE
-838 KEWSDENKQFIPE
+838 NEWQVEKKQFVPE
-851 LPPLAPPPSIEEE
+851 LPPLSPPPSTEEE

>member
-1 MHFTK
+1 
-6 DLNRRVDVLNE
+6 
-17 QGRVMSRVSSIVTA
+17 MSRLMTIVTA
-31 FLLLCVVM
+31 FLFLSILVV
-39 APHGHSQETAEDE
+39 PQGVSEETGEND
-52 ASAQSIIISEVL
+52 SSPSSIIISEVL

-104 TSNPINIS
+104 TDNPINIS

-132 TIIQPGEY
+132 TILQPGEY
-140 VSVFINASRIE
+140 ASIFINASRIE
-151 LDYYDGDTVNLYNDQ
+151 LDYYDGDTVNLYDTE
-166 GTLVDALSYP
+166 GTLVDSLSYP
-176 ARDSWYGNSYV
+176 ARDSWYGNSYI
-187 PLDNGTI
+187 PLENGSV
-194 WKVRPPTPGYA
+194 WKVRPPTPGYE
-205 QNESFGVAQ
+205 QNESFDIAQ

-219 FGISDGGYVDSML
+219 FGISDGGFVESML
-232 LKGRVVTMNS
+232 LKGRVVTMNTEA
-242 ISDVINEGHVLVQN
+242 DVINDGHVLVRD
-256 GKVTAVWGGDNIPQ
+256 GKIEAVWGGDNIPQ
-270 NVDLTGVPVIE
+270 NVDLTGVQIVD

-288 GLIDTHN
+288 GLIDAHN

-312 VTSEEG
+312 TKSEEG

-362 AVAGGVTSVQGSP
+362 AVAGGVTAVQGSP
-375 ASNTDAWDS
+375 SSNTDAWDS

-409 DYTGNHITSGNASG
+409 DYTGSHITSGNASG

-436 DEVSRAEFDILVQ
+436 DESSRAEFDILVQ

-456 LIVIHGTAL
+456 LVVVHGTAL
-465 TSVEFEKMGQVG
+465 TSTEFQMMGDVG

-526 IADMWNTNN
+526 VADLWNTNN
-535 LGSYFSD
+535 LNSYFSD
-542 YELAAMVT
+542 YDLATMVT
-550 KNPALASNW
+550 KNPALGNNW
-559 HNYVGT
+559 DDSVGT

-575 VLDTFHQD
+575 VMDTFHQD

-607 GDVDL
+607 GDVDI
-612 MSVLKGDDW
+612 MSELKGDDW

-627 GFNKAVDVTDRSI
+627 GFNKAVDVTDRSVT
-640 PEGTQ
+640 EGTQ
-645 SWATILQDM
+645 SWSSILADM
-654 EMAMELNPDD
+654 EMAMALNPDD

-678 MQGNVLNSIFTT
+678 MQANVLNSIFTT

-697 VITGSNHANT
+697 IIKDSEHANT
-707 HINLAQLENY
+707 HINLEQLENY
-717 YDIPMEN
+717 YEVPMEN

-738 NTGGSTIS
+738 NTGGSTI
-746 DPVDTTPV
+746 DPVDETPSGETNQ
-754 DNDNSDDGNDDAD
+754 DNDTTDGSE
-767 TGGDSARDSEC
+767 TGRDSDC

-789 DASAEES
+789 DASNEES
-796 SWFGAE
+796 ALFGAKSLLLVLVVLL
-802 ALLAIIVIALLVAI
+802 LLAVGLL
-816 GLITRNTEED
+816 TRGSEED
-826 EQIDA
+826 TDMGA
-831 DQTVIIE
+831 DQTVMIE
-838 KEWSDENKQFIPE
+838 NEWQVEKKQFVPE
-851 LPPLAPPPSIEEE
+851 LPPLSPPPSSEEE

>member
-6 DLNRRVDVLNE
+6 VANRRVDVLN
-17 QGRVMSRVSSIVTA
+17 GRASNMSRVSSLLVA
-31 FLLLCVVM
+31 FLLLGVLA
-39 APHGHSQETAEDE
+39 APLGVSEDTDD
-52 ASAQSIIISEVL
+52 SNSSPQSIIISEIL
-64 ASPNGMKNNETCS
+64 ASPNGMMDNETCS

-104 TSNPINIS
+104 TSDPINIS

-119 ADGGSAPCQLARN
+119 TDGGSAPCQLARN
-132 TIIQPGEY
+132 TVIQPGGY

-151 LDYYDGDTVNLYNDQ
+151 LDYYDGDTVNLYTDD

-176 ARDSWYGNSYV
+176 ARDSWYGNSYI
-187 PLDNGTI
+187 PLDNGSI

-205 QNESFGVAQ
+205 QDESFGVAQ

-219 FGISDGGYVDSML
+219 FGISDGGYVESML
-232 LKGRVVTMNS
+232 LTGRVVTMN
-242 ISDVINEGHVLVQN
+242 DENNVINDGNVLVRD
-256 GKVTAVWGGDNIPQ
+256 GKIAAVWSGQNIPQ
-270 NVDLTGVPVIE
+270 NVDLTDVPVVD

-295 HMHYNH
+295 HVHYNH
-301 IPLWDFEVHTS
+301 IPLWDFEVHTPDKS
-312 VTSEEG
+312 DEG

-343 QTASMWNM
+343 QSSSMWNM

-362 AVAGGVTSVQGSP
+362 AVAGGVTSIQGSP
-375 ASNTDAWDS
+375 SSNTDAWDS

-409 DYTGNHITSGNASG
+409 DYVGSHVKSGNQSG
-423 SLNAW
+423 SLKAW
-428 YLHLSEGV
+428 YLHLAEGV
-436 DEVSRAEFDILVQ
+436 DEESRAEFDILVQ

-456 LIVIHGTAL
+456 LVLIHGTAL
-465 TSVEFEKMGQVG
+465 TPTEFQKMGEVG

-513 GPSGSKNVLHELK
+513 GPSGSKNALHELK
-526 IADMWNTNN
+526 IADLWNSNN
-535 LGSYFSD
+535 LDSYFSD

-559 HNYVGT
+559 DGFVGT
-565 INAGLYADLV
+565 INQGLYADLV
-575 VLDTFHQD
+575 VIDTFHED

-592 DADVRLTIVNGQPVF
+592 DADVRLTVVNGQPVF

-612 MSVLKGDDW
+612 MSQLKGDDW

-645 SWATILQDM
+645 SWARILADM
-654 EMAMELNPDD
+654 EMAMALNPDD
-664 IASTWSSSTDSYSS
+664 IAATWSSSTDSYSN
-678 MQGNVLNSIFTT
+678 MQSNVLNSIFTT

-697 VITGSNHANT
+697 IITGSTHANT
-707 HINLAQLENY
+707 HIQLGQVEEFYN
-717 YDIPMEN
+717 IPMEN

-731 VVLEPQD
+731 VVLEPQN
-738 NTGGSTIS
+738 NTGDSTNT
-746 DPVDTTPV
+746 DDDKTDDTNQNT
-754 DNDNSDDGNDDAD
+754 DSD
-767 TGGDSARDSEC
+767 TGGDSGRDSDC
-778 PPNCILGEDVE
+778 PPNCIIGEDVE
-789 DASAEES
+789 DASNEES
-796 SWFGAE
+796 SLIGPKSLLVVIVIVL
-802 ALLAIIVIALLVAI
+802 LLAVGIL
-816 GLITRNTEED
+816 TRATEE
-826 EQIDA
+826 EKEEEVGV

-838 KEWSDENKQFIPE
+838 KEWQDEKKQFVPE
-851 LPPLAPPPSIEEE
+851 LPPLAPPPSMEEE

>member
-1 MHFTK
+1 MT
-6 DLNRRVDVLNE
+6 
-17 QGRVMSRVSSIVTA
+17 IVTA
-31 FLLLCVVM
+31 FLFLSILVV
-39 APHGHSQETAEDE
+39 PQGVSEETGEND
-52 ASAQSIIISEVL
+52 SSPSSIIISEVL

-104 TSNPINIS
+104 TDNPINIS

-132 TIIQPGEY
+132 TILQPGEY
-140 VSVFINASRIE
+140 ASIFINASRIE
-151 LDYYDGDTVNLYNDQ
+151 LDYYDGDTVNLYDTE
-166 GTLVDALSYP
+166 GTLVDSLSYP
-176 ARDSWYGNSYV
+176 ARDSWYGNSYI
-187 PLDNGTI
+187 PLENGSV
-194 WKVRPPTPGYA
+194 WKVRPPTPGYE
-205 QNESFGVAQ
+205 QNESFDIAQ

-219 FGISDGGYVDSML
+219 FGISDGGFVESML
-232 LKGRVVTMNS
+232 LKGRVVTMNTEA
-242 ISDVINEGHVLVQN
+242 DVINDGHVLVRD
-256 GKVTAVWGGDNIPQ
+256 GKIEAVWGGDNIPQ
-270 NVDLTGVPVIE
+270 NVDLTGVQIVD

-288 GLIDTHN
+288 GLIDAHN

-312 VTSEEG
+312 TKSEEG

-362 AVAGGVTSVQGSP
+362 AVAGGVTAVQGSP
-375 ASNTDAWDS
+375 SSNTDAWDS

-409 DYTGNHITSGNASG
+409 DYTGSHITSGNASG

-436 DEVSRAEFDILVQ
+436 DESSRAEFDILVQ

-456 LIVIHGTAL
+456 LVVVHGTAL
-465 TSVEFEKMGQVG
+465 TSTEFQMMGDVG

-526 IADMWNTNN
+526 VADLWNTNN
-535 LGSYFSD
+535 LNSYFSD
-542 YELAAMVT
+542 YDLATMVT
-550 KNPALASNW
+550 KNPALGNNW
-559 HNYVGT
+559 DDSVGT

-575 VLDTFHQD
+575 VMDTFHQD

-607 GDVDL
+607 GDVDI
-612 MSVLKGDDW
+612 MSELKGDDW

-627 GFNKAVDVTDRSI
+627 GFNKAVDVTDRSVT
-640 PEGTQ
+640 EGTQ
-645 SWATILQDM
+645 SWSSILADM
-654 EMAMELNPDD
+654 EMAMALNPDD

-678 MQGNVLNSIFTT
+678 MQANVLNSIFTT

-697 VITGSNHANT
+697 IIKNSQHANT
-707 HINLAQLENY
+707 HINLEQLENY
-717 YDIPMEN
+717 YEVPMEN

-738 NTGGSTIS
+738 NTGGSTI
-746 DPVDTTPV
+746 DPVDETPSGETNQ
-754 DNDNSDDGNDDAD
+754 DNDTTDGSE
-767 TGGDSARDSEC
+767 TGRDSDC

-789 DASAEES
+789 DASNEES
-796 SWFGAE
+796 ALFGAKSLLLVLVVLL
-802 ALLAIIVIALLVAI
+802 LLAVGLL
-816 GLITRNTEED
+816 TRGSEED
-826 EQIDA
+826 TEMGA

-838 KEWSDENKQFIPE
+838 NEWQVEKKQFVPE
-851 LPPLAPPPSIEEE
+851 LPPLSPPPSSEEE